1 MSAEMRRVA
10 FRSESDPLGTDAV
23 RNVARK
29 IMCVVGDARM
39 HPSIAY
45 RAARAAVEHRLSPE
59 ELIELCDIIE
69 VKRSRNELNS
79 PGAYFTA
86 SLKRLFQR
94 HEIPWQQPR
103 RGPSSEWKD
112 LF

>member
-1 MSAEMRRVA
+1 MSAELRRGTY
-10 FRSESDPLGTDAV
+10 RTEEDPLGTDAV
-23 RNVARK
+23 RKVARK
-29 IMCVVGDARM
+29 ILCVVGDARM

-45 RAARAAVEHRLSPE
+45 RAARAFVERRLQPE
-59 ELIELCDIIE
+59 EIIELCDIIE
-69 VKRSRNELNS
+69 IKRSRNELNS

-103 RGPSSEWKD
+103 RGPSSDWQD